1 MARKT
6 RRKKRGHG
14 FSDAKR
20 EYLTFGKMFTASSRT
35 DGGYNV
41 TPGAVNA
48 KILADANDYGPD
60 LVAERIASRPGLRPW
75 CWWLVHL
82 GISAGRAFHL
92 SDVPSIVGLPEL
104 EYLARNDL
112 LNSAEQNRLFNR
124 TMEHLP

>member
-48 KILADANDYGPD
+48 KILADADAYGPD
-60 LVAERIASRPGLRPW
+60 LVAERIASRPGIRPW
-75 CWWLVHL
+75 VWWMIHL
-82 GISAGRAFHL
+82 GIPVGHVFHL
-92 SDVPSIVGLPEL
+92 GAVSSIVGMPPF

-112 LNSAEQNRLFNR
+112 LNSAEQNRLFN
-124 TMEHLP
+124 TKMEHLP